1 MVRNI
6 GVFGRRNVGKSSFV
20 NTFTGQD
27 VSIVSPVAGTT
38 TDPVKKRMEIPG
50 VGICNIIDTAGI
62 DDCGLVGDLR
72 VKKSERAIRQIDLAI
87 LLFSDNIFAKPEM
100 DLLERFC
107 KLGLPVLI
115 VHGKSDMTP
124 LDDSLAQELNARFG
138 ADVVE
143 YSSILGKEEMAMQQN
158 MVAAMIFKL
167 FSAAEKYEEKP
178 LLDGFVEENDTIVL
192 VCPVDSQAPA
202 KRLILPQVMAIRD
215 VLDHKGRA
223 VVLQPQQL
231 PGYMEKNN
239 NGADIKLVV
248 TDSQA
253 FPEVNAMLPPY
264 VHLTS
269 FSILM
274 ARAKGPFEE
283 YLRGIRAIDGLK
295 SGDRV
300 LILESCTHHVTCEDI
315 GRVKIPGKL
324 RRYLEKKN
332 NDVDFVLEFDFVAG
346 TDEIPHKNYGLAI
359 QCGGCMVT
367 KRELVN
373 RVGSLV
379 ERNIPVTNYGM
390 AIAFLSGIMERVC
403 YEPHK

>member
-6 GVFGRRNVGKSSFV
+6 GVFGRRNIGKSSFV

-38 TDPVKKRMEIPG
+38 TDPVRKRMEIPG

-62 DDCGLVGDLR
+62 DDSGSVGDLR
-72 VKKSERAIRQIDLAI
+72 VRKSERAIGQIDLAI
-87 LLFSDNIFAKPEM
+87 LLFSDNLFAKPEM
-100 DLLERFC
+100 DLLERFGR
-107 KLGLPVLI
+107 LDLPVLI
-115 VHGKSDMTP
+115 VHSKSDLVP
-124 LDDSLAQELNARFG
+124 LDGSLAQELNGRFG

-143 YSSILGKEEMAMQQN
+143 YSSNLGKEEMAMQQN

-167 FSAAEKYEEKP
+167 LSAVEKYEEKP
-178 LLDGFVEENDTIVL
+178 VLDGFVNENDTIVL

-215 VLDHKGRA
+215 VLDKNGRA

-231 PGYMEKNN
+231 PDYIERC
-239 NGADIKLVV
+239 NGGEEIKLVV

-253 FPEVNAMLPPY
+253 FPQVNAMLPPH
-264 VHLTS
+264 VPLTS

-283 YLRGIRAIDGLK
+283 YLRGMRAIDGLK

-324 RRYLEKKN
+324 RGYLAKKN
-332 NDVDFVLEFDFVAG
+332 NDDNFMLEFDFVAG
-346 TDEIPHKNYGLAI
+346 TDEIPHKDYRLAI

-373 RVGSLV
+373 RVGSLI

-390 AIAFLSGIMERVC
+390 AIAFLSGITERVC
-403 YEPHK
+403 YEPQK